1 MALAGACSPLASER
15 PSLLAH
21 ILDHGTTAR
30 RAGSILGGR
39 GSAMTFQSILDV
51 LSNDGAT
58 SASAEA
64 PNYFRDLNLD
74 QIVASI
80 TAGRNEYQLTPFF
93 YRPLKTR
100 EAIVYRQAVMRD
112 LENRGLF
119 ACVAAFTEK
128 MKSVREH
135 IAQSKKL
142 SYKYQKEAWLLDA
155 LEIYCAAVA
164 SLLAEAKLAR
174 PSSPGFVGLLGYLAD
189 YVDSSSFRELSGD
202 VTSLKAQLASIRYDL
217 LVDLGAVTV
226 TRYNE
231 EPDYGAEIQ
240 ADFEKF
246 KQGDVGDHMFKFS
259 DFVGMNHIE
268 AGVLERV
275 ARLFPDIFA
284 ALDAFAAQYS
294 QALDPTVCRFDRE
307 VQFYMSYIEH
317 VRQFEKNGLCF
328 CTPFVSNEDKKISA
342 CNTFDIGL
350 AKVLADRNLSVVT
363 NDFHLDGGERIFI
376 VSGPNQGGKTTFART
391 FGQLHYL
398 GCLGFPVPGSSARL
412 FLFDQ
417 LFTQFEREE
426 DIHNLRGKLHDDLFR
441 FHRTFNR
448 ATSNSIII
456 MNEVFNSTS
465 LKDAIFLST
474 KMIEKII
481 ALDMIC
487 VCVTFIDEL
496 ATLSDTIV
504 TMASNVNPENFAER
518 TYKIIRRPP
527 DGLAYAISIAEK
539 YRLTYPQLLERLPS

>member
-1 MALAGACSPLASER
+1 M
-15 PSLLAH
+15 
-21 ILDHGTTAR
+21 LDEATTAR
-30 RAGSILGGR
+30 RWGSILGER
-39 GSAMTFQSILDV
+39 GSAMTFQSILNV
-51 LSNDGAT
+51 SSNDGV
-58 SASAEA
+58 SSEA
-64 PNYFRDLNLD
+64 PAYFRDLNLD

-80 TAGRNEYQLTPFF
+80 TAGKDAYQLTPFF
-93 YRPLKTR
+93 YQPLKTR
-100 EAIVYRQAVMRD
+100 EAILYRQAVMRD
-112 LENRGLF
+112 LENKGLF
-119 ACVAAFTEK
+119 ACVAAFAEK
-128 MKSVREH
+128 MRSVRED

-142 SYKYQKEAWLLDA
+142 YYQYQKEYWLLDA

-164 SLLAEAKLAR
+164 SLFAEVELER
-174 PSSPGFVGLLGYLAD
+174 PSSPGFMGLLGYLAD
-189 YVDSSSFRELSGD
+189 YVDSRGFRDLCGD
-202 VTSLKAQLASIRYDL
+202 ITSLKTQLASIRYDL
-217 LVDLGAVTV
+217 LIDSGAVTV

-231 EPDYGAEIQ
+231 EADYGAEIQ

-246 KQGDVGDHMFKFS
+246 KQGDVSDYVFKFS

-275 ARLFPDIFA
+275 GRLFPDVFA
-284 ALDAFAAQYS
+284 ALDAFATRHS
-294 QALDPTVCRFDRE
+294 EALDSTVCRFDRE
-307 VQFYMSYIEH
+307 VQFYMSYIEYM
-317 VRQFEKNGLCF
+317 RQFQNSGLRF
-328 CTPFVSNEDKKISA
+328 CTPVVSKDDKKISA
-342 CNTFDIGL
+342 CEAFDIGL
-350 AKVLADRNLSVVT
+350 AKALVDRKLSVVT
-363 NDFHLDGGERIFI
+363 NDFHLDDGERIFI

-391 FGQLHYL
+391 FGQMHYL
-398 GCLGFPVPGSSARL
+398 ACLGCPVPGANARL

-441 FHRTFNR
+441 FHQTFNR
-448 ATSNSIII
+448 ATSSSIII

-504 TMASNVNPENFAER
+504 TMASNVNPKDFAER
-518 TYKIIRRPP
+518 TYKIVRRSP

-539 YRLTYPQLLERLPS
+539 YCLTYTQLLERLPP